1 MGSRGRRVFS
11 ATLWMPI
18 DPAVERARAEE
29 GFGLVELLIAMAVLS
44 IGLLAI
50 VSAFTSGT
58 FAITRAAKKSTA
70 SFLADQAMETYRAMV
85 SRDIAI
91 DTSNSVVINALDSTY
106 KNDQA
111 CANSTTATTCAAN
124 GVAATETGPTGTSP
138 DSCATVNGWYPN
150 TLPCTPSRTL
160 SGSSAPDGRS
170 YRVDVY
176 VIQLASSTGTLPQRT
191 RKQVTVVVRDG
202 LALSS
207 VLARE
212 TSVFDCSTGLVPNS
226 TDC

>member
-1 MGSRGRRVFS
+1 M
-11 ATLWMPI
+11 
-18 DPAVERARAEE
+18 EHARAED

-58 FAITRAAKKSTA
+58 VAITRAAKKSTA
-70 SFLADQAMETYRAMV
+70 ALLADQQMETYRAMV

-91 DTSNSVVINALDSTY
+91 DASATVDNTY
-106 KNDQA
+106 KNDAA
-111 CANSTTATTCAAN
+111 CANPSTSKTCATN

-138 DSCATVNGWYPN
+138 DSCTVINGWYPN
-150 TLPCTPSRTL
+150 TLPCTPSRTV
-160 SGSSAPDGRS
+160 SSATTPAAPDRRG
-170 YRVDVY
+170 YRVDTY
-176 VIQLASSTGTLPQRT
+176 VVQLSASTGALPQRS

-202 LALSS
+202 STLAA
-207 VLARE
+207 LARE
-212 TSVFDCSTGLVPNS
+212 TSIFDCSTGLVPNS